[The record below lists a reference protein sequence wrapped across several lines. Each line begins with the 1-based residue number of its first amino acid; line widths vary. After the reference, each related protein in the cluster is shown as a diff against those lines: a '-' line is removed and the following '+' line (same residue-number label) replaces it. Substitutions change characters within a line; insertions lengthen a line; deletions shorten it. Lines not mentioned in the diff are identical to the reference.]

1 MRLAVHMTAPI
12 LSDAAMAGH
21 AQPTLLSHDAAG
33 AAIKPFQC
41 QIPDR
46 VLMDLRR
53 RLAETRWPD
62 LLPGTTWE
70 YGADVGTV
78 SLLAHYWQNG
88 YDWRAAEAHI
98 NRFAQ
103 FITEIDG
110 QTIHF
115 IHVRSPRANAI
126 PLMLIHGWPGSIVE
140 FLALIEPLTN
150 PKDASTPAFDVTI
163 PSLPGFGF
171 SGPTRSRGWDTLRM
185 AKAFVILM
193 DRLGYARYGVQGGD
207 WGSVIAQ
214 QMAHLAPTHVIGIHL
229 NYAQYWDEKRSSFYH
244 LQSDEPQT
252 AAYALTDSPVGWLA
266 WLAVKFQ
273 DLTDHDGDFLHAVD
287 RDTFLTD
294 VTLYWVTGTVGSSMR
309 IYREHQLSGG
319 DSTLPPIQTP
329 IGHAV
334 FPKEAFASP
343 ERWIEQRYNVVQR
356 SEMPRGGHFAALEQ
370 PDLLLEDVRL
380 FFAKVN

>member
-1 MRLAVHMTAPI
+1 V
-12 LSDAAMAGH
+12 
-21 AQPTLLSHDAAG
+21 TLLYAPTTPPSHDAHAPHV
-33 AAIKPFQC
+33 KPFASR
-41 QIPDR
+41 IPDR
-46 VLMDLRR
+46 VLTDLRR

-103 FITEIDG
+103 FTTEIDG

-115 IHVRSPRANAI
+115 IHERSPRADAI

-140 FLALIEPLTN
+140 FLALVEPLTN
-150 PKDASTPAFDVTI
+150 PKDERTPAFDVMI

-185 AKAFVILM
+185 ARAFVVLM

-214 QMAHLAPTHVIGIHL
+214 QMAHEAPAQVIGIHANFL
-229 NYAQYWDEKRSSFYH
+229 PGEEKQSSFYR
-244 LQSDEPQT
+244 LQADEPQT

-319 DSTLPPIQTP
+319 DSTLPRIQTP
-329 IGHAV
+329 VGHAV
-334 FPKEAFASP
+334 FPKDAVSSP
-343 ERWIEQRYNVVQR
+343 ECYNVVQR

-370 PDLLLEDVRL
+370 PDLLVEDIRL
-380 FFAKVN
+380 FFAKVSPIVL

>member
-1 MRLAVHMTAPI
+1 VHVTVPIMGGAP
-12 LSDAAMAGH
+12 LR
-21 AQPTLLSHDAAG
+21 HDAAG
-33 AAIKPFQC
+33 GTIKPFTSHV
-41 QIPDR
+41 PDR
-46 VLMDLRR
+46 VLLDLRR
-53 RLAETRWPD
+53 RLSETRWPD

-98 NRFAQ
+98 NQFAQ
-103 FITEIDG
+103 FTTEIDD

-115 IHVRSPRANAI
+115 IHERSPRPDAT

-140 FLALIEPLTN
+140 FLALIKPLTH
-150 PKDASTPAFDVTI
+150 PKHPSTPAFDVTI

-171 SGPTRSRGWDTLRM
+171 SGPTKSRGWDTLRM
-185 AKAFVILM
+185 AKAFIVLM
-193 DRLGYARYGVQGGD
+193 ERLGYAKFGVQGGD

-214 QMAHLAPTHVIGIHL
+214 QMAHEAPAHVIGIHA
-229 NYAQYWDEKRSSFYH
+229 NVDAQYWDAKRSSFYS
-244 LQSDEPQT
+244 LQADEPQT

-273 DLTDHDGDFLHAVD
+273 DLADHDGDFLHAVD
-287 RDTFLTD
+287 RDTFLTG

-319 DSTLPPIQTP
+319 DSTLPRITTP
-329 IGHAV
+329 VGHAV

-343 ERWIEQRYNVVQR
+343 VRRIGHSDNVVQR
-356 SEMPRGGHFAALEQ
+356 NEMPRGGHFAALEQ
-370 PDLLLEDVRL
+370 PDLLLDDIRL
-380 FFAKVN
+380 FFAKVNGGNQ